1 MQTYS
6 VRLSSAPL
14 FVFIPLLFLIVAQA
28 NNNNNVVVTP
38 SGSTNNNDKN
48 SADRDLQVKHF
59 QGRQDRIDAFNTWFE
74 QHYTKDRPR
83 ETLKVR
89 VAPAGD
95 ADMRMGVFA
104 TRRIAPEEVYL
115 RIPLDLIISV
125 STAHASPAVGPVLRQ
140 HFAQQPQVALA
151 VYLLHER
158 FVSGASSFWAPY
170 ISLLPTS
177 HDTPLFFDDADL
189 ALLDGTNFRRKVLDD
204 RWRYRSEY
212 RTVQSTFDS
221 RAAHVFPADVLTL
234 DNYMWAVGILNTR
247 MIWWDGEPHLVP
259 MLDMINCRE
268 GTGNPNRVHQ
278 TVREHSSAI
287 TRAAWG
293 FKRGDEIYENYGQHN
308 PYYFFS
314 HGFVLL
320 PNTHDCALITL
331 PRVTGSKLSLGQRHR
346 LFPDEPCVSPSPQHF
361 NRVVAAFRV
370 ATLSSDAKAKEYLTN
385 SRDVV
390 GSRVSVKNE
399 KRALAGLIDACTEQ
413 LERYPTTPREDDA
426 LLQGSSLTFRQSQSV
441 LFRMTQKKIL
451 MDVIKLADARLLAL
465 KNGNSKV

>member
-189 ALLDGTNFRRKVLDD
+189 SLLDGTDIPAKVRFERTQIEDDLGRLHAYLSVSSPIGPLTHFLD
-204 RWRYRSEY
+204 
-212 RTVQSTFDS
+212 
-221 RAAHVFPADVLTL
+221 DVLTL

-259 MLDMINCRE
+259 MLTNRRIHSRAISTLS
-268 GTGNPNRVHQ
+268 GTGRWWWWG
-278 TVREHSSAI
+278 R
-287 TRAAWG
+287 RA
-293 FKRGDEIYENYGQHN
+293 
-308 PYYFFS
+308 
-314 HGFVLL
+314 
-320 PNTHDCALITL
+320 
-331 PRVTGSKLSLGQRHR
+331 
-346 LFPDEPCVSPSPQHF
+346 
-361 NRVVAAFRV
+361 
-370 ATLSSDAKAKEYLTN
+370 
-385 SRDVV
+385 
-390 GSRVSVKNE
+390 VK
-399 KRALAGLIDACTEQ
+399 
-413 LERYPTTPREDDA
+413 
-426 LLQGSSLTFRQSQSV
+426 
-441 LFRMTQKKIL
+441 KK
-451 MDVIKLADARLLAL
+451 
-465 KNGNSKV
+465 